1 MSTSCPVSPTV
12 LTFIPKTSTVSH
24 TLSQTMET
32 QEPKIRALL
41 PERVQASG
49 EDRAKDLN
57 NSSWWKSVSGREA
70 PGRGLTSEL
79 NFEG

>member
-1 MSTSCPVSPTV
+1 
-12 LTFIPKTSTVSH
+12 
-24 TLSQTMET
+24 MET
-32 QEPKIRALL
+32 QEPKTRALL

-49 EDRAKDLN
+49 EDRGKDLN